1 VVLARWGRARVASAR
16 LVRLLPRPGPHP
28 QPAGAVII
36 DCHTHLNR
44 YTPDLPPTLAQRHA
58 LLRAQMDAHGIAYA
72 LVLTSYDVNAERPSL
87 EDTLAQVADDP
98 RISVVAGI
106 DTTRLD
112 AALVE
117 GLRAHLAA
125 GRIRGLKLYP
135 GYQPFELN
143 APALHPV
150 YELGAEFGV
159 PVMIHTGDTYANM
172 ARIRYSHPL
181 AVDDL
186 AVDFRETTFV
196 ICHLGNPWMPDAM
209 QVIYKNENVLG
220 DICGLTLGEF
230 QPRYE
235 RLALRMVN
243 DVVAFINDPTRLMFG
258 TDWPIS
264 DIPSYLRFAARLEMT
279 DEEREGLMW
288 RNAARIF
295 RLPVGTE
302 GGA

>member
-1 VVLARWGRARVASAR
+1 MVRPRRGAAGTPPASPTAT
-16 LVRLLPRPGPHP
+16 P
-28 QPAGAVII
+28 QPAAPVII

-44 YTPDLPPTLAQRHA
+44 YTPDLPPTLAERHA
-58 LLRAQMDAHGIAYA
+58 ALRAQMDAHGIDHAM
-72 LVLTSYDVNAERPSL
+72 VLTSYTVNDDRPSI

-98 RISVVAGI
+98 RLHVVAGI
-106 DTTRLD
+106 DVTRLD
-112 AALVE
+112 GALVDE
-117 GLRAHLAA
+117 LRTLLKA

-143 APALHPV
+143 NPAMHPV
-150 YELGAEFGV
+150 YRLAGEFGV

-186 AVDFRETTFV
+186 AVDFRDTTFV

-243 DVVAFINDPTRLMFG
+243 DVIAFINDPTRLMFG

-264 DIPSYLRFAARLEMT
+264 DVASYLKFVEKLEMT
-279 DEEREGLMW
+279 DEEREGLLW
-288 RNAARIF
+288 RNAARVF
-295 RLPVGTE
+295 GLPAGE